1 MLTPVF
7 NGFADRDPKVQLAAC
22 DAMFNIIKI
31 CKEAIL
37 QSKDFLKVFD
47 EVIDL
52 ITDVNSEVREWAKK
66 VDDLLKDVVYASLI
80 KYLSYLF

>member
-1 MLTPVF
+1 VIK
-7 NGFADRDPKVQLAAC
+7 GFADRDPKVQLAAC
-22 DAMFNIIKI
+22 DSMFNIIKI

-80 KYLSYLF
+80 KYL